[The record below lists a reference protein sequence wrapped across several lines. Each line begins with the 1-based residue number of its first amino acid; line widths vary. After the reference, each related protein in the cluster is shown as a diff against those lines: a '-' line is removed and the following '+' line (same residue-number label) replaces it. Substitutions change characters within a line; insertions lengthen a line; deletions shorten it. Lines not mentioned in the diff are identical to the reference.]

1 MLNIQQIKRKRIN
14 KNIKKQMLG
23 DKESKVVIKKEI
35 KKFIVL
41 NDEKTKS
48 DCL

>member
-1 MLNIQQIKRKRIN
+1 MVSKNMLNIQQIKRKRIN

-35 KKFIVL
+35 KKDGNL
-41 NDEKTKS
+41 GNNS
-48 DCL
+48 

>member
-35 KKFIVL
+35 KKDY
-41 NDEKTKS
+41 NKAKDEVKKQL
-48 DCL
+48 D

>member
-1 MLNIQQIKRKRIN
+1 MVSKKYAEHTTKSNEKRNKT

-35 KKFIVL
+35 KK
-41 NDEKTKS
+41 EWKS
-48 DCL
+48 RK